1 MHKPGHVVVLGGGP
15 AGMSAAWRL
24 AERGIAATVL
34 EREAAVGGMARTIH
48 RGAYAVDFGPHTFHI
63 RNTDES
69 RRIIETIRP
78 FFGADPLVL
87 TRGTRVL
94 LHGKYY
100 VYPLELMQ
108 VLTGLN
114 PLLSLRIIADYAV
127 ATVGSAINPP
137 KREDSFEAWGIRN
150 LGRTLYELCFG
161 VYSERVWGLPTSQ
174 ISSKQA
180 QRVAKLNLRDI
191 VLRILGIKA
200 DPAAYFTEYMYPR
213 AGISTLYDNMAARAS
228 EKGCRL
234 LLNSTVTGV
243 EHRDNRITAVC
254 FEQNGA
260 AQRIECDGV
269 VNTLPLPSLVSMM
282 HPALPDD
289 VVGHAQRLRYRSMK
303 LINIVLGR
311 DRLTDFHWV
320 YLSDRKF
327 RCNRMSEQKNV
338 SPDMVPD
345 GETVL
350 VVELSC
356 WKDDEMWRAS
366 DEEVFEIAMR
376 DLMNTG
382 LGIER
387 SEVRDYWVSQLPG
400 AYPVYELGFE
410 DHLIPVLDA
419 VSMDNVHTVGRHG
432 LFLNNSMDDNVLLGI
447 RAADAIADKGVD
459 GRSWFREMQAFSDL
473 RFQGK

>member
-1 MHKPGHVVVLGGGP
+1 MPKPGHVVVLGGGP
-15 AGMSAAWRL
+15 AGVTAAWRL
-24 AERGIAATVL
+24 AEHGIAATLL
-34 EREAAVGGMARTIH
+34 EREGAVGGMARTIR
-48 RGAYAVDFGPHTFHI
+48 RGPYAVDFGPHTFHI

-69 RRIIETIRP
+69 RRIIDTIRP
-78 FFGADPLVL
+78 FFGRDPLVL

-114 PLLSLRIIADYAV
+114 PLLSLRIVADYAV
-127 ATVGSAINPP
+127 ATVGSMLNPP
-137 KREDSFEAWGIRN
+137 KREDSFEAWGVRN
-150 LGRTLYELCFG
+150 LGRTLYDLCFG

-213 AGISTLYDNMAARAS
+213 AGISTLYDNMASRAQ
-228 EKGCRL
+228 EKGARF
-234 LLNSTVTGV
+234 LLNSTVTAI
-243 EHRDNRITAVC
+243 EHRDNRVTAVC
-254 FEQNGA
+254 YEQQGA
-260 AQRIECDGV
+260 AHRVECDGV
-269 VNTLPLPSLVSMM
+269 VTTLPLPALVSMM
-282 HPALPDD
+282 QPSLPPD
-289 VVGHAQRLRYRSMK
+289 VVGHGKRLRYRSMR
-303 LINIVLGR
+303 LINIVLDR

-338 SPDMVPD
+338 SGDMVPA
-345 GETVL
+345 GKTVL

-356 WKDDEMWRAS
+356 WKDDEMWQAT
-366 DEEVFEIAMR
+366 DEQVFDIAMR
-376 DLMNTG
+376 DLINTE

-387 SEVRDYWVSQLPG
+387 SEVSDYWVTPLPG

-419 VSMDNVHTVGRHG
+419 VSMPNMHTVGRHG

-447 RAADAIADKGVD
+447 RAADAIAEKGLD
-459 GRSWFREMQAFSDL
+459 GRAWFKEMQAFSDL
-473 RFQGK
+473 RFHGK

>member
-1 MHKPGHVVVLGGGP
+1 MSKPGHVVVLGGGP
-15 AGMSAAWRL
+15 AGVTAAWRL
-24 AERGIAATVL
+24 AEHGIAATVL
-34 EREAAVGGMARTIH
+34 EREGAVGGMARTIR
-48 RGAYAVDFGPHTFHI
+48 RGKYAVDFGPHTFHI

-78 FFGADPLVL
+78 LFGPDPLVL

-108 VLTGLN
+108 VLFGLN
-114 PLLSLRIIADYAV
+114 PLLSLRIIADYAA
-127 ATVGSAINPP
+127 ATVGSMINPP
-137 KREDSFEAWGIRN
+137 KREDSFEAWGVRN

-161 VYSERVWGLPTSQ
+161 KYSERVWGLHTSL

-213 AGISTLYDNMAARAS
+213 AGISTLYDNMAARAR
-228 EKGCRL
+228 EKGGRL
-234 LLNSTVTGV
+234 LLNSTVTGI
-243 EHRDNRITAVC
+243 EHRDGSVKAVC
-254 FEQNGA
+254 YEQNGA

-269 VNTLPLPSLVSMM
+269 INTLALPSLVAMM
-282 HPALPDD
+282 QPSLPDG
-289 VVGHAQRLRYRSMK
+289 VVAHARKLRYRSMR
-303 LINIVLGR
+303 LINVVLGR

-320 YLSDRKF
+320 YLTDPQF

-338 SPDMVPD
+338 SRDMVPD

-356 WKDDEMWRAS
+356 WKGDDMWTAS
-366 DEEVFEIAMR
+366 DEQIFDIAMR
-376 DLMNTG
+376 DLENTG
-382 LGIER
+382 LGVQR
-387 SEVRDYWVSQLPG
+387 SEVRDYWVAPLPG

-419 VSMDNVHTVGRHG
+419 VSMANVHTIGRHG

-447 RAADAIADKGVD
+447 RAADTIAEKGLD
-459 GRSWFREMQAFSDL
+459 GRGWFKEMQAFSDL
-473 RFQGK
+473 RFHGK

>member
-1 MHKPGHVVVLGGGP
+1 MVLGGGP
-15 AGMSAAWRL
+15 AGVTAAWRL
-24 AERGIAATVL
+24 SEHGIAATML
-34 EREAAVGGMARTIH
+34 EREGAVGGMARTIRH
-48 RGAYAVDFGPHTFHI
+48 GKYAVDFGPHTFHI

-78 FFGADPLVL
+78 FFGPDPLVL

-108 VLTGLN
+108 VLFGLN
-114 PLLSLRIIADYAV
+114 PLLSLRIIVDYAV
-127 ATVGSAINPP
+127 ATVGSMINPP
-137 KREDSFEAWGIRN
+137 QREDSFEAWGVRN

-161 VYSERVWGLPTSQ
+161 KYSERVWGLHTSL

-213 AGISTLYDNMAARAS
+213 AGISTLYDNMAARAR
-228 EKGCRL
+228 EKGGRL
-234 LLNSTVTGV
+234 LLNSTVTRI
-243 EHRDNRITAVC
+243 EHRDGSVTAVC
-254 FEQNGA
+254 YEQNGA

-269 VNTLPLPSLVSMM
+269 INTLALPSLVAMM
-282 HPALPDD
+282 QPSLPDD
-289 VVGHAQRLRYRSMK
+289 VVAHARKLRYRSMR

-320 YLSDRKF
+320 YLTDPQF

-338 SPDMVPD
+338 SRDMVPD

-356 WKDDEMWRAS
+356 WKGDDMWTAS
-366 DEEVFEIAMR
+366 DEQIFDIAMR
-376 DLMNTG
+376 DLESTG
-382 LGIER
+382 LGVQR
-387 SEVRDYWVSQLPG
+387 SEVRDYWVVPLPG

-410 DHLIPVLDA
+410 DHLIPVLDG
-419 VSMDNVHTVGRHG
+419 VSMANVHTIGRHG

-447 RAADAIADKGVD
+447 RAADTIAEKGLD
-459 GRSWFREMQAFSDL
+459 GRGWFKEMQAFSDL
-473 RFQGK
+473 RFHGK

>member
-1 MHKPGHVVVLGGGP
+1 MSKPGHIVVLGGGP
-15 AGMSAAWRL
+15 AGVTAAWRL
-24 AERGIAATVL
+24 AEHGIAATVL
-34 EREAAVGGMARTIH
+34 EREGAVGGMARTIR
-48 RGAYAVDFGPHTFHI
+48 RGKYAVDFGPHTFHI

-78 FFGADPLVL
+78 FFGPDPLVL

-108 VLTGLN
+108 VLFGLN
-114 PLLSLRIIADYAV
+114 PLLSLRIIVDYAV
-127 ATVGSAINPP
+127 ATVGSMINPP
-137 KREDSFEAWGIRN
+137 QREDSFEAWGVRN

-161 VYSERVWGLPTSQ
+161 KYSERVWGLHTSL

-213 AGISTLYDNMAARAS
+213 AGISTLYDNMAARAR
-228 EKGCRL
+228 EKGGRL
-234 LLNSTVTGV
+234 LLNSTVTGI
-243 EHRDNRITAVC
+243 EHRDGSVTAVC
-254 FEQNGA
+254 YEQNGV

-269 VNTLPLPSLVSMM
+269 INTLALPSLVAMM
-282 HPALPDD
+282 QPSLPDD
-289 VVGHAQRLRYRSMK
+289 VVAHARKLRYRSMR

-320 YLSDRKF
+320 YLTDPQF

-338 SPDMVPD
+338 SRDMVPD

-356 WKDDEMWRAS
+356 WKGDDMWTAS
-366 DEEVFEIAMR
+366 DEQIFDIAMR
-376 DLMNTG
+376 DLESTG
-382 LGIER
+382 LGVQR
-387 SEVRDYWVSQLPG
+387 SEVRDYWVAPLPG

-410 DHLIPVLDA
+410 EHLIPVLDG
-419 VSMDNVHTVGRHG
+419 VSMANVHSIGRHG

-447 RAADAIADKGVD
+447 RAADTIAEKGLD
-459 GRSWFREMQAFSDL
+459 GRGWFKQMQAFSDL
-473 RFQGK
+473 RFHGK

>member
-1 MHKPGHVVVLGGGP
+1 
-15 AGMSAAWRL
+15 
-24 AERGIAATVL
+24 
-34 EREAAVGGMARTIH
+34 
-48 RGAYAVDFGPHTFHI
+48 
-63 RNTDES
+63 
-69 RRIIETIRP
+69 
-78 FFGADPLVL
+78 
-87 TRGTRVL
+87 
-94 LHGKYY
+94 
-100 VYPLELMQ
+100 MQ
-108 VLTGLN
+108 VLFGLN
-114 PLLSLRIIADYAV
+114 PLLSLRIIVDYAV
-127 ATVGSAINPP
+127 ATVGSFLNPP
-137 KREDSFEAWGIRN
+137 RREDSFEAWGVRN

-161 VYSERVWGLPTSQ
+161 KYSERVWGLHTSL

-213 AGISTLYDNMAARAS
+213 AGISTLYDNMAVRAK
-228 EKGCRL
+228 EKGGRL
-234 LLNSTVTGV
+234 LLNSTVSGI
-243 EHRDNRITAVC
+243 EHRDGRVTAVC
-254 FEQNGA
+254 YEQNGT

-269 VNTLPLPSLVSMM
+269 VTTLALPSLVQMM
-282 HPALPDD
+282 QPSLPAE
-289 VVGHAQRLRYRSMK
+289 VVAHARKLRYRSMR

-320 YLSDRKF
+320 YLTDPQF

-338 SPDMVPD
+338 SRGMVPD

-356 WKDDEMWRAS
+356 WQGDEMWTAS
-366 DEEVFEIAMR
+366 DEEIFEIAMR
-376 DLMNTG
+376 DLQNTG

-387 SEVRDYWVSQLPG
+387 SEVRDYWVEPLPG

-419 VSMDNVHTVGRHG
+419 VSMANVHTIGRHG

-447 RAADAIADKGVD
+447 RAADAIAAKGPD
-459 GRSWFREMQAFSDL
+459 GRAWFKEMQAFSDL
-473 RFQGK
+473 RFAGK

>member
-1 MHKPGHVVVLGGGP
+1 MPTPDHVVVLGGGP
-15 AGMSAAWRL
+15 AGITAAWRL
-24 AERGIAATVL
+24 GEHGIRATVL
-34 EREAAVGGMARTIH
+34 EREAAVGGMARTIR
-48 RGAYAVDFGPHTFHI
+48 RGPYAVDFGPHTFHI
-63 RNTDES
+63 RGTEES
-69 RRIIETIRP
+69 RRVIEAIRP
-78 FFGADPLVL
+78 FFGKDPLVL

-127 ATVGSAINPP
+127 ATLGSMINPP
-137 KREDSFEAWGIRN
+137 QREDSFEAWGVRN
-150 LGRTLYELCFG
+150 LGRTLYDLCFG

-213 AGISTLYDNMAARAS
+213 AGISTLYENMAARAR
-228 EKGCRL
+228 EQGTDI
-234 LLNSTVTGV
+234 LLNSTVTAV
-243 EHRDNRITAVC
+243 EHGDNRVVAVRYQ
-254 FEQNGA
+254 EDGQTR
-260 AQRIECDGV
+260 RIECDGV
-269 VNTLPLPSLVSMM
+269 VTTLPLPALVGMM
-282 HPALPDD
+282 EPALPQA
-289 VVGHAQRLRYRSMK
+289 VAAHARRLHYRSMR

-320 YLSDRKF
+320 YLSDRRF

-338 SPDMVPD
+338 SGEMVPA

-350 VVELSC
+350 VIEMSC
-356 WKDDEMWRAS
+356 WKDDEIWKAD
-366 DEEVFEIAMR
+366 DEELFEIAMR
-376 DLMNTG
+376 DLENTG
-382 LGIER
+382 LGIDR
-387 SEVRDYWVSQLPG
+387 SEVRDYWVTPLAG
-400 AYPVYELGFE
+400 AYPVYEIGFE
-410 DHLIPVLDA
+410 HHLVPVLDA
-419 VSMDNVHTVGRHG
+419 VSMANVYSVGRHG
-432 LFLNNSMDDNVLLGI
+432 LFLNNSMDDNVMLGI
-447 RAADAIADKGVD
+447 RAADAIAEKGLD
-459 GRSWFREMQAFSDL
+459 GRSWFTEMQAFSDL

>member
-1 MHKPGHVVVLGGGP
+1 MSKPGHVVVLGGGP
-15 AGMSAAWRL
+15 AGVTAAWRL
-24 AERGIAATVL
+24 AEHGIAATVL
-34 EREAAVGGMARTIH
+34 EREGAVGGMARTIR
-48 RGAYAVDFGPHTFHI
+48 RGKYAVDFGPHTFHI

-78 FFGADPLVL
+78 FFGSDPLVL

-108 VLTGLN
+108 VLFGLN
-114 PLLSLRIIADYAV
+114 PVLSLRIIADYAV
-127 ATVGSAINPP
+127 ATVGSMINPP
-137 KREDSFEAWGIRN
+137 KREDSFEAWGVRN

-161 VYSERVWGLPTSQ
+161 KYSERVWGLHTSL

-213 AGISTLYDNMAARAS
+213 AGISTLYDNMAARAR
-228 EKGCRL
+228 EKGGRL
-234 LLNSTVTGV
+234 LLNSTVTGI
-243 EHRDNRITAVC
+243 EHRDGSVKAVC
-254 FEQNGA
+254 YEQNGA

-269 VNTLPLPSLVSMM
+269 INTLALPSLVAMM
-282 HPALPDD
+282 QPSLPDD
-289 VVGHAQRLRYRSMK
+289 VVAHASKLRYRSMR

-320 YLSDRKF
+320 YLTDPQF

-338 SPDMVPD
+338 SRDMVPD

-356 WKDDEMWRAS
+356 WKGDDMWTAS
-366 DEEVFEIAMR
+366 DEQIFDIAMR
-376 DLMNTG
+376 DLENTG
-382 LGIER
+382 LGVQR
-387 SEVRDYWVSQLPG
+387 SEVRDYWVAPLPG

-419 VSMDNVHTVGRHG
+419 VSMANVHTIGRHG

-447 RAADAIADKGVD
+447 RAADTIAEKGLD
-459 GRSWFREMQAFSDL
+459 GRGWFKEMQAFSDL
-473 RFQGK
+473 RFHGK

>member
-1 MHKPGHVVVLGGGP
+1 MVLGGGP
-15 AGMSAAWRL
+15 AGVTAAWRL
-24 AERGIAATVL
+24 AEHGIAATML
-34 EREAAVGGMARTIH
+34 EREGAVGGMARTIR
-48 RGAYAVDFGPHTFHI
+48 RGKYAVDFGPHTFHI

-78 FFGADPLVL
+78 FFGPDPLVL

-108 VLTGLN
+108 VLFGLN
-114 PLLSLRIIADYAV
+114 PLLSLRIIVDYAV
-127 ATVGSAINPP
+127 ATVGSMINPP
-137 KREDSFEAWGIRN
+137 QREDSFEAWGVRN

-161 VYSERVWGLPTSQ
+161 KYSERVWGLHTSL

-213 AGISTLYDNMAARAS
+213 AGISTLYDNVAARAR
-228 EKGCRL
+228 EKGGRL
-234 LLNSTVTGV
+234 LLNSTVTGI
-243 EHRDNRITAVC
+243 EHRDGSVTAVC
-254 FEQNGA
+254 YEQNGA

-269 VNTLPLPSLVSMM
+269 INTLALPSLVAMM
-282 HPALPDD
+282 QPSLPDD
-289 VVGHAQRLRYRSMK
+289 VVAHARKLRYRSMR

-320 YLSDRKF
+320 YLTDPQF

-338 SPDMVPD
+338 SRDMVPD

-356 WKDDEMWRAS
+356 WKGDDMWTAS
-366 DEEVFEIAMR
+366 DEQIFDIAMR
-376 DLMNTG
+376 DLESTG
-382 LGIER
+382 LGVQR
-387 SEVRDYWVSQLPG
+387 SEVRDYWVAPLPG

-410 DHLIPVLDA
+410 DHLIPVLDG
-419 VSMDNVHTVGRHG
+419 VSMANVHTIGRHG

-447 RAADAIADKGVD
+447 RAADTIAEKGLD
-459 GRSWFREMQAFSDL
+459 GRGWFKEMQAFSDL
-473 RFQGK
+473 RFHGK

>member
-1 MHKPGHVVVLGGGP
+1 MQKPGHIVVLGGGP
-15 AGMSAAWRL
+15 AGMTAGWRL
-24 AERGIAATVL
+24 SEHGIPATVL
-34 EREAAVGGMARTIH
+34 EREPAVGGMARTIR
-48 RGAYAVDFGPHTFHI
+48 RGRYAVDFGPHTFHI

-69 RRIIETIRP
+69 RRIIETITP
-78 FFGADPLVL
+78 FFGPDPLIL

-108 VLTGLN
+108 VLFGLN
-114 PLLSLRIIADYAV
+114 PLLSLRIVADYAV
-127 ATVGSAINPP
+127 ATVGSMIDPP
-137 KREDSFEAWGIRN
+137 KREDSFEAWGVRN

-161 VYSERVWGLPTSQ
+161 KYSERVWGLPTSL

-213 AGISTLYDNMAARAS
+213 AGISTLYDNMAARAQ
-228 EKGCRL
+228 EKGGRL
-234 LLNSTVTGV
+234 LLDSTVTAI
-243 EHRDNRITAVC
+243 EHRDGRVAAVC
-254 FEQNGA
+254 YEQGGA
-260 AQRIECDGV
+260 THRIECDGV
-269 VNTLPLPSLVSMM
+269 INTLALPSLVRMM
-282 HPALPDD
+282 QPALPAG
-289 VVGHAQRLRYRSMK
+289 VVAHAGKLRYRSMR
-303 LINIVLGR
+303 LINVVLGR
-311 DRLTDFHWV
+311 NRLTDFHWV
-320 YLSDRKF
+320 YLTDPQF

-338 SPDMVPD
+338 SRDMVPD

-356 WKDDEMWRAS
+356 WQDDDLWQAS
-366 DEEVFEIAMR
+366 DEQIFDIAMR
-376 DLMNTG
+376 DLENTG
-382 LGIER
+382 LGITR
-387 SEVRDYWVSQLPG
+387 SEVRDYWVQPLPG

-419 VSMDNVHTVGRHG
+419 ISMANVHTIGRHG

-447 RAADAIADKGVD
+447 RAADAIAEQGLD
-459 GRSWFREMQAFSDL
+459 GRTWFREMQAFSDL

>member
-15 AGMSAAWRL
+15 AGMTAAWRL
-24 AERGIAATVL
+24 AERGITVTML

-48 RGAYAVDFGPHTFHI
+48 RGPYAVDFGPHTFHI
-63 RNTDES
+63 RNTEES

-78 FFGADPLVL
+78 FFGPDPLVL

-127 ATVGSAINPP
+127 ATVGSTINPP

-213 AGISTLYDNMAARAS
+213 AGISTLYDNMAARAQ
-228 EKGCRL
+228 EKGATL
-234 LLNSTVTGV
+234 LLNARVTGL
-243 EHRDNRITAVC
+243 EHRDNRVTAIGY
-254 FEQNGA
+254 EQDGA
-260 AQRIECDGV
+260 SQRLECDGV

-282 HPALPDD
+282 QPALPPA
-289 VVGHAQRLRYRSMK
+289 VVDHARRLRYRSMK

-338 SPDMVPD
+338 SGDMVPS

-356 WKDDEMWRAS
+356 WKDDEMWRAT
-366 DEEVFEIAMR
+366 DEQVFEIAMR
-376 DLMNTG
+376 DLINTG

-387 SEVRDYWVSQLPG
+387 SEVRDYWVTELPG

-419 VSMDNVHTVGRHG
+419 VSMPNVHTVGRHG

-447 RAADAIADKGVD
+447 RTADAIAGQGLD
-459 GRSWFREMQAFSDL
+459 GRAWFKEMQAFSDL

>member
-1 MHKPGHVVVLGGGP
+1 MPKPAHIVILGGGP
-15 AGMSAAWRL
+15 AGMTAAWRL
-24 AERGIAATVL
+24 AEHGIQATVL
-34 EREAAVGGMARTIH
+34 EREAAVGGMARTIR
-48 RGAYAVDFGPHTFHI
+48 RGHYAVDFGPHTFHI

-69 RRIIETIRP
+69 RKIIETIKP
-78 FFGADPLVL
+78 FFGADPLIL

-108 VLTGLN
+108 VLFGLN
-114 PLLSLRIIADYAV
+114 PLLSLRIIVDYAV
-127 ATVGSAINPP
+127 ATVGSFLNPP
-137 KREDSFEAWGIRN
+137 RREDSFEAWGVRN

-161 VYSERVWGLPTSQ
+161 KYSERVWGLHTSL

-213 AGISTLYDNMAARAS
+213 AGISTLYDNMAVRAK
-228 EKGCRL
+228 EKGGRL
-234 LLNSTVTGV
+234 LLNSTVSGI
-243 EHRDNRITAVC
+243 EHRDGRVTAVC
-254 FEQNGA
+254 YEQNGT

-269 VNTLPLPSLVSMM
+269 VTTLALPSLVQMM
-282 HPALPDD
+282 QPSLPAE
-289 VVGHAQRLRYRSMK
+289 VVAHARKLRYRSMR

-320 YLSDRKF
+320 YLTDPQF

-338 SPDMVPD
+338 SRGMVPD

-356 WKDDEMWRAS
+356 WQGDEMWTAS
-366 DEEVFEIAMR
+366 DEEIFEIAMR
-376 DLMNTG
+376 DLQNTG

-387 SEVRDYWVSQLPG
+387 SEVRDYWVEPLPG

-419 VSMDNVHTVGRHG
+419 VSMANVHTIGRHG

-447 RAADAIADKGVD
+447 RAADAIAAKGPD
-459 GRSWFREMQAFSDL
+459 GRAWFKEMQAFSDL
-473 RFQGK
+473 RFAGK

>member
-1 MHKPGHVVVLGGGP
+1 MVLGGGP
-15 AGMSAAWRL
+15 AGVTAAWRL
-24 AERGIAATVL
+24 AEHGIAATVL
-34 EREAAVGGMARTIH
+34 EREGAVGGMARTIR
-48 RGAYAVDFGPHTFHI
+48 RGKCAVDFGPHTFHI

-78 FFGADPLVL
+78 FFGPDPLVL

-108 VLTGLN
+108 VLFGLN
-114 PLLSLRIIADYAV
+114 PLLSLRIIVDYAV
-127 ATVGSAINPP
+127 ATVGSMINPP
-137 KREDSFEAWGIRN
+137 QREDSFEAWGVRN

-161 VYSERVWGLPTSQ
+161 KYSERVWGLHTSL

-213 AGISTLYDNMAARAS
+213 AGISTLYDNMAARAR
-228 EKGCRL
+228 EKGGRL
-234 LLNSTVTGV
+234 LLNSTVTGI
-243 EHRDNRITAVC
+243 EHRDGSVTAVC
-254 FEQNGA
+254 YEQNGA

-269 VNTLPLPSLVSMM
+269 INTLALPSLVAMM
-282 HPALPDD
+282 QPSLPDD
-289 VVGHAQRLRYRSMK
+289 VVAHARKLRYRSMR

-320 YLSDRKF
+320 YLTDPQF

-338 SPDMVPD
+338 SRDMVPD

-356 WKDDEMWRAS
+356 WKGDDMWTAS
-366 DEEVFEIAMR
+366 DEQIFDIAMR
-376 DLMNTG
+376 DLESTG
-382 LGIER
+382 LGVQR
-387 SEVRDYWVSQLPG
+387 SEVRDYWVAPLPG

-410 DHLIPVLDA
+410 DHLIPVLDG
-419 VSMDNVHTVGRHG
+419 VSMANVHTIGRHG

-447 RAADAIADKGVD
+447 RAADTIAEKGLD
-459 GRSWFREMQAFSDL
+459 GRGWFKEMQAFSDL
-473 RFQGK
+473 RFHGK

>member
-1 MHKPGHVVVLGGGP
+1 MVLGGGP
-15 AGMSAAWRL
+15 AGVTAAWRL
-24 AERGIAATVL
+24 AEHGIAATVL
-34 EREAAVGGMARTIH
+34 EREGAVGGMARTIRH
-48 RGAYAVDFGPHTFHI
+48 GKYAVDFGPHTFHI

-78 FFGADPLVL
+78 FFGPDPLVL

-108 VLTGLN
+108 VLFGLN
-114 PLLSLRIIADYAV
+114 PLLSLRIIVDYAV
-127 ATVGSAINPP
+127 ATVGSMINPP
-137 KREDSFEAWGIRN
+137 QREDSFEAWGVRN

-161 VYSERVWGLPTSQ
+161 KYSERVWGLHTSL

-213 AGISTLYDNMAARAS
+213 AGISTLYDNMAARAR
-228 EKGCRL
+228 EKGGRL
-234 LLNSTVTGV
+234 LLNSTVTGI
-243 EHRDNRITAVC
+243 EHRDGSVTAVC
-254 FEQNGA
+254 YEQNGA

-269 VNTLPLPSLVSMM
+269 INTLALPSLVAMM
-282 HPALPDD
+282 QPSLPDD
-289 VVGHAQRLRYRSMK
+289 VVAHARKLRYRSMR

-320 YLSDRKF
+320 YLTDPQF

-338 SPDMVPD
+338 SRDMVPD

-356 WKDDEMWRAS
+356 WKGDDMWTAS
-366 DEEVFEIAMR
+366 DEQIFDIAMR
-376 DLMNTG
+376 DLESTG
-382 LGIER
+382 LGVQR
-387 SEVRDYWVSQLPG
+387 SEVRDYWVAPLPG

-410 DHLIPVLDA
+410 DHLIPVLDG
-419 VSMDNVHTVGRHG
+419 VSMANVHTIGRHG

-447 RAADAIADKGVD
+447 RAADTIAEKGLD
-459 GRSWFREMQAFSDL
+459 GRGWFKEMQAFSDL
-473 RFQGK
+473 RFHGK

>member
-1 MHKPGHVVVLGGGP
+1 
-15 AGMSAAWRL
+15 
-24 AERGIAATVL
+24 
-34 EREAAVGGMARTIH
+34 
-48 RGAYAVDFGPHTFHI
+48 
-63 RNTDES
+63 
-69 RRIIETIRP
+69 
-78 FFGADPLVL
+78 
-87 TRGTRVL
+87 
-94 LHGKYY
+94 
-100 VYPLELMQ
+100 
-108 VLTGLN
+108 
-114 PLLSLRIIADYAV
+114 
-127 ATVGSAINPP
+127 
-137 KREDSFEAWGIRN
+137 
-150 LGRTLYELCFG
+150 
-161 VYSERVWGLPTSQ
+161 
-174 ISSKQA
+174 
-180 QRVAKLNLRDI
+180 
-191 VLRILGIKA
+191 
-200 DPAAYFTEYMYPR
+200 
-213 AGISTLYDNMAARAS
+213 
-228 EKGCRL
+228 
-234 LLNSTVTGV
+234 
-243 EHRDNRITAVC
+243 
-254 FEQNGA
+254 
-260 AQRIECDGV
+260 
-269 VNTLPLPSLVSMM
+269 
-282 HPALPDD
+282 
-289 VVGHAQRLRYRSMK
+289 MK

-366 DEEVFEIAMR
+366 DEDVFEIAMR

>member
-1 MHKPGHVVVLGGGP
+1 MSKPGQVVVLGGGP
-15 AGMSAAWRL
+15 AGVTAAWRL
-24 AERGIAATVL
+24 AEHGIAATVL
-34 EREAAVGGMARTIH
+34 EREGAVGGMARTIR
-48 RGAYAVDFGPHTFHI
+48 RGKYAVDFGPHTFHI
-63 RNTDES
+63 RNTAES

-78 FFGADPLVL
+78 FFGPDPLVL

-108 VLTGLN
+108 VLFGLN

-127 ATVGSAINPP
+127 ATVGSMINPP
-137 KREDSFEAWGIRN
+137 KREDSFEAWGVRN

-161 VYSERVWGLPTSQ
+161 KYSERVWGLHTSL

-213 AGISTLYDNMAARAS
+213 AGISTLYDNMAARAR
-228 EKGCRL
+228 EKGGRL
-234 LLNSTVTGV
+234 LLNSTVTGI
-243 EHRDNRITAVC
+243 EHRDGSVKAVC
-254 FEQNGA
+254 YEQNGA

-269 VNTLPLPSLVSMM
+269 INTLALPSLVAMM
-282 HPALPDD
+282 QPSLPDG
-289 VVGHAQRLRYRSMK
+289 VVTHARKLRYRSMR

-320 YLSDRKF
+320 YLTDPQF

-338 SPDMVPD
+338 SRDMVPD

-356 WKDDEMWRAS
+356 WKGDDMWTAS
-366 DEEVFEIAMR
+366 DEQIFDIAMR
-376 DLMNTG
+376 DLENTG
-382 LGIER
+382 LGVQR
-387 SEVRDYWVSQLPG
+387 SEVRDYWVAPLPG

-419 VSMDNVHTVGRHG
+419 VSMANVHTIGRHG

-447 RAADAIADKGVD
+447 RAADTIAEKGLD
-459 GRSWFREMQAFSDL
+459 GRGWFNEMQAFSDL
-473 RFQGK
+473 RFHGK

>member
-1 MHKPGHVVVLGGGP
+1 MSKPGHVVVLGGGP
-15 AGMSAAWRL
+15 AGVTAAWRL
-24 AERGIAATVL
+24 AEHGITTTLL
-34 EREAAVGGMARTIH
+34 ERDGAVGGMARTIR
-48 RGAYAVDFGPHTFHI
+48 RGRYAVDFGPHTFHI

-78 FFGADPLVL
+78 FFGSDPLVL

-108 VLTGLN
+108 VLFGLN
-114 PLLSLRIIADYAV
+114 PLLSLRIIADYAA
-127 ATVGSAINPP
+127 ATVGSMINPP
-137 KREDSFEAWGIRN
+137 QREDSFEAWGVRN

-161 VYSERVWGLPTSQ
+161 KYSERVWGLHTSL

-213 AGISTLYDNMAARAS
+213 AGISTLYDNMAARAQ
-228 EKGCRL
+228 EKGGRL
-234 LLNSTVTGV
+234 LLNSTVTGI
-243 EHRDNRITAVC
+243 EHRDGSVKAVC
-254 FEQNGA
+254 YEQNGA

-269 VNTLPLPSLVSMM
+269 INTLALPSLVEMM
-282 HPALPDD
+282 QPSLPDD
-289 VVGHAQRLRYRSMK
+289 VVAYARKLRYRSMR

-320 YLSDRKF
+320 YLTDPQF

-338 SPDMVPD
+338 SRDMVPD

-356 WKDDEMWRAS
+356 WKGDDMWTAS
-366 DEEVFEIAMR
+366 DEQIFEIAMR
-376 DLMNTG
+376 DLENTG
-382 LGIER
+382 LGIQR
-387 SEVRDYWVSQLPG
+387 SEVRDYWVAPLPG

-419 VSMDNVHTVGRHG
+419 VSMANVHTIGRHG

-447 RAADAIADKGVD
+447 RAADRIAEKGVD
-459 GRSWFREMQAFSDL
+459 GRAWFKEMQAFSDL
-473 RFQGK
+473 RFHGK